1 MPATMKEIMSDT
13 SLVQRDFAPVQTA
26 PSPVHTAPSPVHTVP
41 WLVHIA
47 SSPAPPTPAPV
58 QIAPA
63 PAPMTPA
70 PAPTPFAAGDAAP
83 NGFIEMGLAPEL
95 VRAVAD
101 LGYTGP
107 TIVQRKAIP
116 LAMGAGHGATRF
128 IDLMVSSQTG
138 SGKTAAYLLPLLHTL
153 IGQQAQVQAQERAA
167 PEHAAADAATRGAAA
182 PKRPKRKDPMHT
194 RHFKD

>member
-26 PSPVHTAPSPVHTVP
+26 PSPVHTAPSPVPTT
-41 WLVHIA
+41 
-47 SSPAPPTPAPV
+47 SSPAPTTSAPVHIAPSPAP
-58 QIAPA
+58 I
-63 PAPMTPA
+63 
-70 PAPTPFAAGDAAP
+70 
-83 NGFIEMGLAPEL
+83 GFMEMGLAPEL

-101 LGYTGP
+101 LGYPGP
-107 TIVQRKAIP
+107 TIVQRKAFP
-116 LAMGAGHGATRF
+116 LAMGARHGATRF

-167 PEHAAADAATRGAAA
+167 LE
-182 PKRPKRKDPMHT
+182 
-194 RHFKD
+194 

>member
-26 PSPVHTAPSPVHTVP
+26 PSPVHTAPSPVHT
-41 WLVHIA
+41 A
-47 SSPAPPTPAPV
+47 SSPAPTTSAPV

-63 PAPMTPA
+63 PAPP
-70 PAPTPFAAGDAAP
+70 PFVAGDGAP

-116 LAMGAGHGATRF
+116 LAM
-128 IDLMVSSQTG
+128 
-138 SGKTAAYLLPLLHTL
+138 
-153 IGQQAQVQAQERAA
+153 
-167 PEHAAADAATRGAAA
+167 
-182 PKRPKRKDPMHT
+182 
-194 RHFKD
+194 

>member
-1 MPATMKEIMSDT
+1 MPATVKEIMSDT

-26 PSPVHTAPSPVHTVP
+26 PSPVHTAPSPVHT
-41 WLVHIA
+41 A
-47 SSPAPPTPAPV
+47 SSPAPTTSAPV

-70 PAPTPFAAGDAAP
+70 PAPPPFAAGDAAP

-116 LAMGAGHGATRF
+116 LAMCPSPPT
-128 IDLMVSSQTG
+128 TPY
-138 SGKTAAYLLPLLHTL
+138 TYLILS
-153 IGQQAQVQAQERAA
+153 
-167 PEHAAADAATRGAAA
+167 
-182 PKRPKRKDPMHT
+182 
-194 RHFKD
+194 